1 MFDLW
6 YFGVIFFSQYAN
18 YINIKNIVYSIDFE
32 YFCGKFLEFLF
43 YMLVKMTQ
51 KLKELYSNLG
61 LPESILNSV
70 AGAAVI
76 GLGDDA
82 DDAAIT
88 ARANEKGIADML
100 KAYQSHADRV
110 RTNAEKANKGKNN
123 AENGESNDE
132 TPSWFKTY
140 MDGQSDV
147 QQKLLDRIA
156 ALESAQATEAFDA
169 MVTRVG
175 KELNL
180 TDPMLDLCRTGLSS
194 DMDEKTIKDKLG
206 AAKKVLVD
214 NGVKFEDKLSS
225 ADESSRRQAEI
236 EAARAWAKEHAAKNS
251 ED

>member
-1 MFDLW
+1 
-6 YFGVIFFSQYAN
+6 
-18 YINIKNIVYSIDFE
+18 
-32 YFCGKFLEFLF
+32 
-43 YMLVKMTQ
+43 MLVKMTQ

-100 KAYQSHADRV
+100 KAYQSHADSV
-110 RTNAEKANKGKNN
+110 RTNAKKANQGKNN
-123 AENGESNDE
+123 AEDGKSNDE

-140 MDGQSDV
+140 MDSQSEV

-156 ALESAQATEAFDA
+156 VLESAKATEAFDA
-169 MVTRVG
+169 VVARIG

-180 TDPMLDLCRTGLSS
+180 SGSMLDLCRTGLSS

-206 AAKKVLVD
+206 AAKKVLAD
-214 NGVKFEDKLSS
+214 NGVHFEEKLSS
-225 ADESSRRQAEI
+225 TDESSRRQAEI
-236 EAARAWAKEHAAKNS
+236 EAARAWAKEQVAKNS
-251 ED
+251 EN

>member
-1 MFDLW
+1 M
-6 YFGVIFFSQYAN
+6 YR
-18 YINIKNIVYSIDFE
+18 IDFE

-76 GLGDDA
+76 GLGEDA

-88 ARANEKGIADML
+88 ARASEKGIADML
-100 KAYQSHADRV
+100 KAYQSHADKV
-110 RTNAEKANKGKNN
+110 RTDAKKASKGKNN
-123 AENGESNDE
+123 AEDGESNDE

-140 MDGQSDV
+140 MDGQNNA
-147 QQKLLDRIA
+147 QQQLLDRIA
-156 ALESAQATEAFDA
+156 ALESAKATEAFDA
-169 MVTRVG
+169 VVARVG

-180 TDPMLDLCRTGLSS
+180 TGPMLDLCKQSLSS

-206 AAKKVLVD
+206 AAKKVLVES
-214 NGVKFEDKLSS
+214 GVKFEDKLSS
-225 ADESSRRQAEI
+225 ADDSSRRQAEI

>member
-1 MFDLW
+1 
-6 YFGVIFFSQYAN
+6 
-18 YINIKNIVYSIDFE
+18 
-32 YFCGKFLEFLF
+32 
-43 YMLVKMTQ
+43 MLVKMTQ

-76 GLGDDA
+76 GLSEDA

-100 KAYQSHADRV
+100 KAYQSHADSV
-110 RTNAEKANKGKNN
+110 RTNAKKANKGKNN
-123 AENGESNDE
+123 AEDGESNDE

-140 MDGQSDV
+140 MDGQSEV

-156 ALESAQATEAFDA
+156 VLESAKATEAFDA
-169 MVTRVG
+169 VVARVG

-180 TDPMLDLCRTGLSS
+180 SGSMLDLCRTGLSS

-206 AAKKVLVD
+206 AAKKVLAD
-214 NGVKFEDKLSS
+214 NGVHFEEKLSS
-225 ADESSRRQAEI
+225 TDESSRRQAEI
-236 EAARAWAKEHAAKNS
+236 EAARAWAKEQVAKNS
-251 ED
+251 EN